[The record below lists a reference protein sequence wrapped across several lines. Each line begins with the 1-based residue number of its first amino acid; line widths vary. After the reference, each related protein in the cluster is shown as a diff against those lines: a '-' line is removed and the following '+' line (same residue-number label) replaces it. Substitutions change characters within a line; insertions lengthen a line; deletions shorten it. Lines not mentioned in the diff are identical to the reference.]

1 MVVSSDS
8 LKDTKNKVDYSGTYE
23 ITEEVSDGLP
33 VYVLYD
39 RPTAVNGVGKRVA
52 TKKFA
57 LLYSED
63 RWKITYFGYR
73 STDHFLACLKC
84 PAGTTCYG
92 GAAKPYVWVA
102 VTNDDNGNII
112 VSPAPQMAVIET
124 V

>member
-1 MVVSSDS
+1 MNSDS
-8 LKDTKNKVDYSGTYE
+8 QAKTHSVDYAGTYE
-23 ITEEVSDGLP
+23 ITDETSEGQP

-39 RPTAVNGVGKRVA
+39 RTSYKSGGSNRRVM
-52 TKKFA
+52 KKYA

-84 PAGTTCYG
+84 PGGTTCYG

-102 VTNDDNGNII
+102 ATSDYAGNVI
-112 VSPAPQMAVIET
+112 VSPAPHMTVIET